1 MISTAKTAIGPKRL
15 GTRGFSH
22 SQRKDVLLYFPICP
36 IRGGEKMKPNPPVIR
51 DQIALPQGFPLLVSQ
66 TEGISPP
73 FQRLHWHDAL
83 EINYILGGNGYI
95 LINGSRH
102 ELVQG
107 DIVLINSNDLH
118 RAFETEGLV
127 MGILM
132 FDPAYLA
139 LEQRYDTELLVPF
152 RETGFRFDNVLD
164 RSNPE
169 LPRLTALLEEM
180 KDEFRRK
187 EPHYEAVVRSQLVR
201 FLAYVNRYFAKGT
214 EQRGSRARGME
225 SIRRVLRD
233 MEERIAHPW
242 TLGEL
247 AELAHLSP
255 SRFSALFAGIVGTS
269 PMDYLIQ
276 LRLSRAVDL
285 IETTELKMID
295 IAAECGFRNLSNF
308 NRLFK
313 GHVGKLPSEL
323 RV

>member
-1 MISTAKTAIGPKRL
+1 ML
-15 GTRGFSH
+15 
-22 SQRKDVLLYFPICP
+22 
-36 IRGGEKMKPNPPVIR
+36 KPNPPIVR

-66 TEGISPP
+66 TEGVSPP

-83 EINYILGGNGYI
+83 EINYIVDGSGYI
-95 LINGSRH
+95 LINGSKH
-102 ELVQG
+102 ELVRG

-118 RAFETEGLV
+118 RAFETDGLV
-127 MGILM
+127 MGIVM

-139 LEQRYDTELLVPF
+139 LEQRYDTELLNPF

-164 RSNPE
+164 RNNPE
-169 LPRLTALLEEM
+169 LPRLAALLKELTS
-180 KDEFRRK
+180 EFRSK

-201 FLAYVNRYFAKGT
+201 FLAYVNRYFAKRMTG
-214 EQRGSRARGME
+214 RASRMRGME
-225 SIRRVLRD
+225 TIRQVLRG
-233 MEERIAHPW
+233 MEEQIAYPW

-285 IETTELKMID
+285 IESTELKMID

-323 RV
+323 RA

>member
-1 MISTAKTAIGPKRL
+1 MKR
-15 GTRGFSH
+15 
-22 SQRKDVLLYFPICP
+22 
-36 IRGGEKMKPNPPVIR
+36 NPPIIR
-51 DQIALPQGFPLLVSQ
+51 DRIELPQGFPLLVSQ
-66 TEGISPP
+66 TEGVSPP
-73 FQRLHWHDAL
+73 FQRLHWHDTL
-83 EINYILGGNGYI
+83 EINFIVSGAGYI
-95 LINGSRH
+95 LINGNRY
-102 ELVQG
+102 ELTQG
-107 DIVLINSNDLH
+107 DIVLIHSGDLH
-118 RAFETEGLV
+118 RAFDTGGLV
-127 MGILM
+127 MGVIM

-139 LEQRYDTELLVPF
+139 LEQRYDTELLLPF
-152 RETGFRFDNVLD
+152 RGTGRTFDHVLD
-164 RSNPE
+164 RANPE
-169 LPRLTALLEEM
+169 LPRMRALLEEM
-180 KDEFRRK
+180 KDEYGRK

-201 FLAYVNRYFAKGT
+201 FLAYANRYFVNKSKGAA
-214 EQRGSRARGME
+214 GFSRGME
-225 SIRRVLRD
+225 TIRQVLRA
-233 MEERIAHPW
+233 MEDRMADSW

-313 GHVGKLPSEL
+313 SHVGKLPSEL